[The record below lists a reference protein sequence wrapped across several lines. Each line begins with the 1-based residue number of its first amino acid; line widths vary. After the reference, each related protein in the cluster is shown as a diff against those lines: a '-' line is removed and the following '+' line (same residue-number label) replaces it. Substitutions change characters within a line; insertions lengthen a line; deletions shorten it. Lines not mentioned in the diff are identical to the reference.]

1 MGQSDT
7 SAKEGDFFHC
17 GSTGKIRAI
26 CLVKINVLPSIYPVF
41 PWVFT
46 SIYIFCGCV
55 VLIETLF
62 NEHIYI
68 YIISYHIM
76 TYIRHLPPLCCI
88 LSPSYME
95 STTVIGLLALL
106 DNKVLIQ
113 TGPLSNLWQ
122 PPVETLTCMHPYG
135 CWRHFVYV
143 ELLFQGRILAVGCRS
158 ARKFAFNVSCCRPLR
173 PYWSP

>member
-1 MGQSDT
+1 MFYHPFIQS
-7 SAKEGDFFHC
+7 FHE
-17 GSTGKIRAI
+17 
-26 CLVKINVLPSIYPVF
+26 CLLR
-41 PWVFT
+41 FT
-46 SIYIFCGCV
+46 SSVG
-55 VLIETLF
+55 VLFWLKHCLM
-62 NEHIYI
+62 NIYI